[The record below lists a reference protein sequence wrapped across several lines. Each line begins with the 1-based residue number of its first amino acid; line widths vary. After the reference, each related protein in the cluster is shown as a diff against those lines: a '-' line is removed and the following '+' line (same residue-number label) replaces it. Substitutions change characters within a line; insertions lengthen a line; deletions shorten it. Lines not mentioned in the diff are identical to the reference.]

1 MDHHSHVAVPP
12 VPQGLNAFE
21 RRTIRRQWKKKRQL
35 EATKRQAQ
43 ARQDMLLQEARQ
55 DEAQAEVARRRELR
69 VMQQARAEAQELV
82 WLQGMPMAMEVE
94 RSSAGD
100 GVQGDDRRAAQQEQ
114 EPASAPVDDDSV
126 FDDW

>member
-1 MDHHSHVAVPP
+1 